1 MSIPPINPSVINQ
14 SVEAAKTRREVEAD
28 IERYKQGKVNFGD
41 PNLNTN
47 TTTAKGLEKA
57 VAVIYKFIIKAQGSV
72 LGIIYG
78 KFQKQNSKNPITKA
92 IDTGIT
98 NILKD
103 VAEVDLCNLL
113 SYAINK
119 IPGGKPFN
127 PNEEPPS
134 GNPFA
139 QSKWKLQK
147 AAYNVQKKIDDY
159 YASYGDAKNPDSKL
173 GLYNLTKDIT
183 EIFNLTNNPNF
194 PINNP
199 DLVKAFPPL
208 SIASNFLTNA
218 LSLFNRYTD
227 LRQIPNEELQKI
239 IRTIDQ
245 IRIYAISIQGLNTP
259 ASFVNFADS
268 ILGGD
273 IQKQIEKIN
282 RIITPTKL
290 IPLLKQ
296 ILKAA
301 NNLISLGNKLLSYIT
316 TLQAIIKVAVILI
329 RIYDFI
335 IVFFKLLI
343 VPAQF
348 VSIGV
353 TTTQAAATEFK
364 ERGKRKLITRLG
376 QINVTLGALAG
387 LAQTLIIGLYDI
399 VQKINLILLNLENC
413 VNAPS
418 DLKEEMQTTINNA
431 VSTINNLQNFLDRYN
446 SAQDRIN
453 RTFGDYVIEIIN
465 EEITDEGI
473 SIRRRYGIARD
484 NNGYIVAQSTPTF
497 ASLDLIII
505 NEVKLILSSKGLVK
519 TGLNSISP
527 EDSITISESLKYL
540 DEPDISVDS
549 VQLSDTD
556 IQNLGD
562 DEIGLKQFINNLP
575 GGKALR
581 KKVRK
586 QLIKQNQ
593 DLVRNLKSTDPNST
607 TSQSI
612 IKQKEEETA
621 KLKIEGLL
629 EERKKLKALLLIP
642 NPLGYAVILI
652 RISDIDKEV
661 ASLRKQFNIKSE
673 AAIIKR
679 PQTTNQSE

>member
-1 MSIPPINPSVINQ
+1 MALSTINPSAQ
-14 SVEAAKTRREVEAD
+14 ASFEKGAKESK
-28 IERYKQGKVNFGD
+28 ERYEKGKVNFGD
-41 PNLNTN
+41 PSINAN

-57 VAVIYKFIIKAQGSV
+57 VAIIYKFIIKAQGSV

-78 KFQKQNSKNPITKA
+78 KFQKQNSKNPIIKA
-92 IDTGIT
+92 IDRGIT

-103 VAEVDLCNLL
+103 IAEIDLCNLL
-113 SYAINK
+113 NYAINQ
-119 IPGGKPFN
+119 IPGGKQFN
-127 PNEEPPS
+127 PNEEPPP
-134 GNPFA
+134 GNPFT

-147 AAYNVQKKIDDY
+147 AAYDVQKKIDDY

-245 IRIYAISIQGLNTP
+245 IRVYAISIQGLNTP

-273 IQKQIEKIN
+273 IQKEIEKIN

-316 TLQAIIKVAVILI
+316 TIRAIIKIAVIII
-329 RIYDFI
+329 RILDFI
-335 IVFFKLLI
+335 VVFFKLLA
-343 VPAQF
+343 VPNVLTKVGDTVTASDL
-348 VSIGV
+348 VSDIL
-353 TTTQAAATEFK
+353 K
-364 ERGKRKLITRLG
+364 ENGTKKLIKRLS
-376 QINVTLGALAG
+376 QINVTLGAIAG
-387 LAQTLIIGLYDI
+387 LAQTIVIGLYDI

-413 VNAPS
+413 ANVSS
-418 DLKEEMQTTINNA
+418 DLKQEMQTTIDNA
-431 VSTINNLQNFLDRYN
+431 VATINNLQNFLDTYN

-453 RTFGDYVIEIIN
+453 RTFGEYVIEIVN

-484 NNGYIVAQSTPTF
+484 INGYIVAQSTPTF

-519 TGLNSISP
+519 IGLDSLSP

-540 DEPDISVDS
+540 DDQDITIDS
-549 VQLSDTD
+549 VQLSDFD
-556 IQNLGD
+556 IQNLGG
-562 DEIGLKQFINNLP
+562 DELGLQQFVDNLP

-586 QLIKQNQ
+586 QLIKENQ
-593 DLVRNLKSTDPNST
+593 ALVKNLKSTDPNST
-607 TSQSI
+607 YSQSI

-661 ASLRKQFNIKSE
+661 ASLRKQFNLKPE
-673 AAIIKR
+673 AAIIKP
-679 PQTTNQSE
+679 PQQTNQSE

>member
-1 MSIPPINPSVINQ
+1 MIPPINPSVIAQ

-28 IERYKQGKVNFGD
+28 IQRYKQGKVNFGD

-47 TTTAKGLEKA
+47 TTTAKGLEKV

-78 KFQKQNSKNPITKA
+78 KFQKQNSNNPITKA
-92 IDTGIT
+92 IDSGIT

-103 VAEVDLCNLL
+103 VAEIDLCNLL
-113 SYAINK
+113 SYAINE
-119 IPGGKPFN
+119 IPGGKQFN
-127 PNEEPPS
+127 PEERPPS
-134 GNPFA
+134 DSPFA
-139 QSKWKLQK
+139 LSKWRLQK
-147 AAYNVQKKIDDY
+147 AAYDVQKKIDDY
-159 YASYGDAKNPDSKL
+159 YTSYGDAKSPDSKF

-194 PINNP
+194 PISNP
-199 DLVKAFPPL
+199 ELNKAFPSL
-208 SIASNFLTNA
+208 SVASNFLTNS

-245 IRIYAISIQGLNTP
+245 IRVYAIAIQGLNTP
-259 ASFVNFADS
+259 ASFVNLADS

-282 RIITPTKL
+282 KIITPTKL

-296 ILKAA
+296 ILKAS

-316 TLQAIIKVAVILI
+316 TIQAIIKVAIILI
-329 RIYDFI
+329 RVYDFLV
-335 IVFFKLLI
+335 VFFKVLI

-348 VSIGV
+348 VTVGTI
-353 TTTQAAATEFK
+353 TTFSDTISEAFK
-364 ERGKRKLITRLG
+364 ERGKKKLVTRLG

-387 LAQTLIIGLYDI
+387 LAQTLIIGLFDI

-413 VNAPS
+413 INAPS

-431 VSTINNLQNFLDRYN
+431 ASTINSLQDFLDRYN
-446 SAQDRIN
+446 NAQDRIN

-465 EEITDEGI
+465 EQITDEGI
-473 SIRRRYGIARD
+473 EIKRRYGIARD

-519 TGLNSISP
+519 TGLNSLSP
-527 EDSITISESLKYL
+527 EETITISESLKYL
-540 DEPDISVDS
+540 DEQD
-549 VQLSDTD
+549 LSIDDVELTAAD
-556 IQNLGD
+556 LNNLEQNDQELG
-562 DEIGLKQFINNLP
+562 LQSFLNNLP

-581 KKVRK
+581 KRVRK
-586 QLIKQNQ
+586 ILIKQNQ
-593 DLVRNLKSTDPNST
+593 TLTTNLKSTDPSSKYSDN
-607 TSQSI
+607 I
-612 IKQKEEETA
+612 IKEKEKETT
-621 KLKIEGLL
+621 KLKIEEL
-629 EERKKLKALLLIP
+629 EDEKRKLKLLLLTGGPAIQVVTL
-642 NPLGYAVILI
+642 NKII
-652 RISDIDKEV
+652 QIDKEINKLKN
-661 ASLRKQFNIKSE
+661 ALK
-673 AAIIKR
+673 
-679 PQTTNQSE
+679 

>member
-1 MSIPPINPSVINQ
+1 MALSTINPSAQ
-14 SVEAAKTRREVEAD
+14 ASFEKSAKESK
-28 IERYKQGKVNFGD
+28 ERYEKGKVNFGD
-41 PNLNTN
+41 PSINAN

-57 VAVIYKFIIKAQGSV
+57 VAIIYKFIIKAQGSV

-78 KFQKQNSKNPITKA
+78 KFQKQNSRNPIIKA
-92 IDTGIT
+92 IDRGIT

-103 VAEVDLCNLL
+103 IVEIDLCNLL
-113 SYAINK
+113 NYVINQ

-147 AAYNVQKKIDDY
+147 AAYDVQKKIDDY
-159 YASYGDAKNPDSKL
+159 YTSYGDAKNPDSKL

-245 IRIYAISIQGLNTP
+245 IRVYAISIQGLNTP
-259 ASFVNFADS
+259 ASFVNLADS

-296 ILKAA
+296 ILRAA

-316 TLQAIIKVAVILI
+316 TIRAIIKIAVIII
-329 RIYDFI
+329 RILDFI
-335 IVFFKLLI
+335 VVFFKLLA
-343 VPAQF
+343 VPNVLTRVGDTVTASDL
-348 VSIGV
+348 VSDIL
-353 TTTQAAATEFK
+353 K
-364 ERGKRKLITRLG
+364 ENGTKKLIKRLS
-376 QINVTLGALAG
+376 QINVTLGAIAG
-387 LAQTLIIGLYDI
+387 LAQTIIIGLYDI

-413 VNAPS
+413 SNVSS
-418 DLKEEMQTTINNA
+418 DLKQEMQTTIDNA
-431 VSTINNLQNFLDRYN
+431 ISTINNLQDFLDAYN

-453 RTFGDYVIEIIN
+453 RTFGEYVIEIVN

-484 NNGYIVAQSTPTF
+484 TNGYIVAQSTPTF

-519 TGLNSISP
+519 IGLNSLSP
-527 EDSITISESLKYL
+527 EDSIIISESLKYL
-540 DEPDISVDS
+540 DDQDITIDS
-549 VQLSDTD
+549 VQLSDFD
-556 IQNLGD
+556 IQNLGG
-562 DEIGLKQFINNLP
+562 DELGLQQFVDNLP
-575 GGKALR
+575 GGKAL
-581 KKVRK
+581 KKRVRK
-586 QLIKQNQ
+586 QLIKENQ
-593 DLVRNLKSTDPNST
+593 ALVKNLKSTDPNSNY
-607 TSQSI
+607 SQSI
-612 IKQKEEETA
+612 IKQKEKETT
-621 KLKIEGLL
+621 KLKIEEL
-629 EERKKLKALLLIP
+629 EDEKRKLKLLLLTGGP
-642 NPLGYAVILI
+642 AVQIITLNKI
-652 RISDIDKEV
+652 AQIDKEINK
-661 ASLRKQFNIKSE
+661 LKNGIK
-673 AAIIKR
+673 
-679 PQTTNQSE
+679 